1 MVGEHVPGDDV
12 YVPHLLSLV
21 GQWYIKILIVAPPPP
36 PPPSDSPLSEAAAC
50 NYCHRSG
57 AQRGRGE
64 EEGYKS
70 SCPAP
75 DVVCYI
81 PPPPEE
87 EANEG

>member
-1 MVGEHVPGDDV
+1 MGEHVPDDDV

-64 EEGYKS
+64 KRAIKVRVRPQMLFPIS
-70 SCPAP
+70 P
-75 DVVCYI
+75 